1 MTATAPRIQTASAP
15 ALAQLARTERPA
27 AATAPQPSFWLVL
40 LRALAAAA
48 A

>member
-1 MTATAPRIQTASAP
+1 MTATAPRIQTAP
-15 ALAQLARTERPA
+15 ALAQVARTERP
-27 AATAPQPSFWLVL
+27 TESPPQPSFWLLL

>member
-1 MTATAPRIQTASAP
+1 MTATAPRTQTAVPILSQLPRTGQPAAQAP
-15 ALAQLARTERPA
+15 A
-27 AATAPQPSFWLVL
+27 QPSFWMVL